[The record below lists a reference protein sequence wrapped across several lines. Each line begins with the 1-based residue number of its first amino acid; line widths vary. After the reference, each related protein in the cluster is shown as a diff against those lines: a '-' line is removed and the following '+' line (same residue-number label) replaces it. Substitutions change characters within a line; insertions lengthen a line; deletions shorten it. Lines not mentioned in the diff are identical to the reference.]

1 MIQAGQ
7 LDRYI
12 TIEFPPSTKNDYG
25 EVNLS
30 AGWTTLAQVWARIE
44 YMGGS
49 EGVEA
54 NKVTAMN
61 KIVFTIRHRTD
72 VAVDMRVSYDSKYY
86 YIQFI
91 EEIERREGLRLICEV
106 RD

>member
-1 MIQAGQ
+1 MIPAGS
-7 LDRYI
+7 LDRLI
-12 TIEFPPSTKNDYG
+12 TIQYPPSTKNDYG

-30 AGWTTLAQVWARIE
+30 AGWTQLDQVWSRIE

-49 EGVEA
+49 EAVEGG
-54 NKVTAMN
+54 KVTALN
-61 KIVFTIRHRTD
+61 KIVFIVRYRTD
-72 VAVDMRVSYDSKYY
+72 IAVNMRVSYESKYY